1 MKYVMILAAAVS
13 SAVAWGN
20 TAGQGTISTQEGIAI
35 ATALLSGQPV
45 DVQYRPQQGQYVIM
59 LDQYGQPLPQ
69 PQPLL
74 VDAQGRV
81 YQANNPYAPVYYLV
95 DAETAKKVNKAQ
107 KRKKRDR
114 DDDDK
119 RKKKP
124 TKKERKADKK
134 AKNKKRKQ
142 RDRDDD
148 D

>member
-35 ATALLSGQPV
+35 ATALLSGQSV
-45 DVQYRPQQGQYVIM
+45 DVQYRPQQGQYVVM
-59 LDQYGQPLPQ
+59 LDQYGQPQ
-69 PQPLL
+69 PFLL
-74 VDAQGRV
+74 DAQGRV

-95 DAETAKKVNKAQ
+95 DAETAKKANKAQ

-124 TKKERKADKK
+124 TKKERQADKK